1 MQWPSVPGSMGLRA
15 QRGRRRRLTRRWGR
29 ARPPSVRRSCGCIC
43 PLECTAPFGAVRH
56 GGHESINR
64 RALIGL
70 LGVTVLAVAAC
81 GSSSTSS
88 PGASSAGASSST
100 TTAGPPLIAEPTTGV
115 TFSDDFNPDDGN
127 SVAAQMGTRSMVNEP
142 LIEFDQLDPTV
153 SGTHY
158 WLATAYSFQ
167 NGGKDLQVT
176 IRKNVKFND
185 GSAFGPADVAATFN
199 MLMNTAKANVNG
211 VPAQSA
217 APTVSG
223 DTVTLHFAA
232 AQYTSLC
239 TILGNTFILK
249 ASVATQ
255 IAATPTVAIKD
266 PVGTGPFMLDNYSSS
281 LIKWKPN
288 PNYWGG
294 KPPESEIETP
304 SLATNAAASDAL
316 VSGQLDWAGNDIPNV
331 YSNYVDLDPQTNH
344 AWFAAGSTVTLWFN
358 LNTGNG
364 GATGIGDAQVR
375 KAVSYGI
382 DRNALAL
389 LGESGYET
397 AASSSSG
404 LILPAQKPY
413 LPSDGSLTADL
424 STTGNV
430 PDPATAKT
438 DKLPTG
444 DDVYDILTAD
454 GYTAPTSSSYS
465 ATSGYTKGGNCTSNS
480 PTNCWEKG
488 GQDISFSVYD
498 PIAFSDYWEDCALI
512 SSELQALGMDVTTK
526 AAQGYSDW
534 FSGYSTSATGWQTL
548 IHWGNGGSIPYV
560 QYEDWFDATQ
570 SSTSAAYTGMK
581 AFSGDAAAATALT
594 TYASTNPSDTST
606 INTTVQSLETI
617 MSTQVPYVPLL
628 YGADWNVFSSANY
641 TGWPNQSH
649 PYMNPSPS
657 DPQMPYILMQLKPV
671 AH

>member
-1 MQWPSVPGSMGLRA
+1 M
-15 QRGRRRRLTRRWGR
+15 
-29 ARPPSVRRSCGCIC
+29 
-43 PLECTAPFGAVRH
+43 
-56 GGHESINR
+56 NR
-64 RALIGL
+64 RTLTGL
-70 LGVTVLAVAAC
+70 LGTAVLTVAVAAC
-81 GSSSTSS
+81 GSSST
-88 PGASSAGASSST
+88 GSSSSSTT

-115 TFSDDFNPDDGN
+115 TFSDDFNPYDSN
-127 SVAAQMGTRSMVNEP
+127 SVAAQMGTRTLVNEP
-142 LIEFDQLDPTV
+142 LIEFDVLDPTS

-158 WLATAYSFQ
+158 WLASAYSF
-167 NGGKDLQVT
+167 NSTGTKLSIT
-176 IRKNVKFND
+176 IKSGIKFNN
-185 GSAFGPADVAATFN
+185 GSSFGPADVVATYK
-199 MLMNTAKANVNG
+199 MLMNPKANING
-211 VPAQSA
+211 MPAQSS
-217 APTVSG
+217 APTASG
-223 DTVTLHFAA
+223 NVVTLTFAT
-232 AQYTSLC
+232 AQYTALY
-239 TILGNTFILK
+239 TILGNEYMLQAAQANSI
-249 ASVATQ
+249 ASN
-255 IAATPTVAIKD
+255 PTVKITT
-266 PVGTGPFMLDNYSSS
+266 PIGTGPFMLDSYSSS

-316 VSGQLDWAGNDIPNV
+316 VSGQLDWAGNDIPNI
-331 YSNYVDLDPQTNH
+331 YSTFVDLNPQTNN

-382 DRNALAL
+382 DRNALGL
-389 LGESGYET
+389 LGESGYEQP
-397 AASSSSG
+397 ASSSSG
-404 LILPAQKPY
+404 LILPAQKSY
-413 LPSDGSLTADL
+413 LPSSGSLTNDL
-424 STTGNV
+424 STAGNV
-430 PDPATAKT
+430 PDAVTAKA
-438 DKLPTG
+438 DNLPTG

-498 PIAFSDYWEDCALI
+498 PIAFSDYWEDAALI
-512 SSELQALGMDVTTK
+512 SSELQAVGMDVTTK